1 VDAGCRLRGSRRG
14 ALPAEAVLRAT
25 RTISRDELVRHLDTL
40 LEISLFEDYCPN
52 GLQVEGRSEIRRV
65 VTGVTS
71 SLALI
76 EEAIRRKA
84 DAVVVHHG
92 IFWSGAS
99 PVLRGS
105 MKKRVR
111 ALLEA
116 DLNLIAYHL
125 PLDRHAEVG
134 NNAPALRALG
144 GVDLEPFSSH
154 GGQPIGWCARLASP
168 ASARE
173 FLARVESFYAAK
185 ATAFLAGPATVRTV
199 GIVSGASQK
208 DATRAVAAGL
218 DCFITGEISEPN
230 LHIAQEEGLN
240 HISIGHHAS
249 ERVGARELAAY
260 LAKTFGLE
268 AEFVDVPNPA

>member
-1 VDAGCRLRGSRRG
+1 MILR
-14 ALPAEAVLRAT
+14 
-25 RTISRDELVRHLDTL
+25 DDLVRHLDQL
-40 LEISLFEDYCPN
+40 LEVSLFEDACPN
-52 GLQVEGRSEIRRV
+52 GLQVEGRAEVRKV

-76 EEAIRRKA
+76 EEAVRRKA
-84 DAVVVHHG
+84 DAIVVHHG

-111 ALLEA
+111 ALLQA
-116 DLNLIAYHL
+116 DLNLLAYHL
-125 PLDRHAEVG
+125 PLDRHPEVG

-144 GVDLEPFSSH
+144 GVDLEPFAKY
-154 GGQPIGWCARLASP
+154 GGQLIGWRGRLATP
-168 ASARE
+168 VAATE
-173 FLARVESFYAAK
+173 FLARVEAFYGAK

-199 GIVSGASQK
+199 GVVSGAAQK

-230 LHIAQEEGLN
+230 LHIAEEEGLN

-260 LAKTFGLE
+260 LAKAFGIE

>member
-1 VDAGCRLRGSRRG
+1 MVA
-14 ALPAEAVLRAT
+14 
-25 RTISRDELVRHLDTL
+25 RDQLVRHLDAM
-40 LEISLFEDYCPN
+40 LEISLFDDACPN
-52 GLQVEGRSEIRRV
+52 GLQVEGRAEVRRV

-76 EEAIRRKA
+76 EEAVRRKA
-84 DAVVVHHG
+84 DAIVVHHG

-99 PVLRGS
+99 PILRGS

-116 DLNLIAYHL
+116 DLNLLAYHL
-125 PLDRHAEVG
+125 PLDAHAEIG

-144 GVDLEPFSSH
+144 GVDLEPFAAH
-154 GGQPIGWCARLASP
+154 GGQPVGWKAKLAAP
-168 ASARE
+168 AGAQE

-185 ATAFLAGPATVRTV
+185 ATAFLAGPPTIRTV
-199 GIVSGASQK
+199 GLVSGGAQR

-230 LHIAQEEGLN
+230 LHIAQEEGLH

-249 ERVGARELAAY
+249 ERVGARELASH
-260 LAKTFGLE
+260 LARTFGVT
-268 AEFVDVPNPA
+268 AEFIDVPNPA

>member
-1 VDAGCRLRGSRRG
+1 MV
-14 ALPAEAVLRAT
+14 
-25 RTISRDELVRHLDTL
+25 SRDELVSHLDAL
-40 LEISLFEDYCPN
+40 LEAGLFEDYCPT
-52 GLQVEGRSEIRRV
+52 GLQVEGRPEVRRV

-76 EEAIRRKA
+76 EEAARRGA
-84 DAVVVHHG
+84 DAIVVHHG
-92 IFWSGAS
+92 IFWNGAS

-111 ALLEA
+111 ALLGA
-116 DLNLIAYHL
+116 DLNLLAYHL

-144 GVDLEPFSSH
+144 GVGLEPFSMW
-154 GGQPIGWCARLASP
+154 GAQAVGWRATLESP
-168 ASARE
+168 VAAAA
-173 FLARVESFYAAK
+173 FLARVEAYYGVR
-185 ATAFLAGPATVRTV
+185 ATAFLAGPPTIRTV
-199 GIVSGASQK
+199 GIVSGAAQK

-240 HISIGHHAS
+240 HISVGHHAS
-249 ERVGARELAAY
+249 ERVGPRELAGH
-260 LAKTFGLE
+260 LRRTFGLE
-268 AEFVDVPNPA
+268 AEFVDFPNPA

>member
-1 VDAGCRLRGSRRG
+1 MVA
-14 ALPAEAVLRAT
+14 
-25 RTISRDELVRHLDTL
+25 RDELVRHLDTL

-52 GLQVEGRSEIRRV
+52 GLQVEGRPEIRSV

-76 EEAIRRKA
+76 EEAVRRRA
-84 DAVVVHHG
+84 DAIVVHHG
-92 IFWSGAS
+92 IFWDGVS
-99 PVLRGS
+99 PILRGS

-111 ALLEA
+111 ALLDAE
-116 DLNLIAYHL
+116 LNLLAYHL
-125 PLDRHAEVG
+125 PLDRHVDVG

-144 GVDLEPFSSH
+144 GVDLEPFATH
-154 GGQPIGWCARLASP
+154 GGQPIGWRGRLERPVA
-168 ASARE
+168 AAE
-173 FLARVESFYAAK
+173 LLARVEAFYGAR
-185 ATAFLAGPATVRTV
+185 ATAFMAGPATIRTLGV
-199 GIVSGASQK
+199 VSGGGQK
-208 DATRAVAAGL
+208 DAAKAVAAGL

-249 ERVGARELAAY
+249 ERVGPRELGAY
-260 LAKTFGLE
+260 LARTFGVS